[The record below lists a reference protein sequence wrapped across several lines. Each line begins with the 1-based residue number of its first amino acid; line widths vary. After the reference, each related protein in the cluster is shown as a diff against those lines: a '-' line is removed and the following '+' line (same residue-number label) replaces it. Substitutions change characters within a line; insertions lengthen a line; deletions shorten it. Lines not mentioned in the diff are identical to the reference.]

1 MGLLDKIGDVFE
13 DVTDAV
19 VDAAPIV
26 LPIAMQYFFPQM
38 SLVGRQALGAGIGS
52 LIRGDKAETA
62 LKAAALGGTLGAIQ
76 GGIGGAMSG
85 RGFGEGFSSAFRG
98 GTPTGIMGRPL
109 QEGESDFF
117 GRYKQYDQRTQDAAK
132 QFLEMAGEDG
142 LPSLG
147 KEPGMFSTFYQTPT
161 ESQILGSSEFS
172 QLKNQYMGQGI
183 SEGDAALRAV
193 NTLQEQF
200 TPTTLERFG
209 LPIAGITT
217 LAAFSGDDEEEEEDF
232 VTGAD
237 LYYANPDDY
246 LIQNLENGGVASV
259 VPKKYKGFSKLPE
272 AVQEKISPELAK
284 KYAEGGQAYP
294 RRTGGIGPGEG
305 SGTKD
310 DVPALLMDGEF
321 VMTRNAVKGAGDG
334 NIKKGINRMYD
345 MMRNLENKA
354 TA

>member
-19 VDAAPIV
+19 VDAAPII

-76 GGIGGAMSG
+76 GGIGSTMSG
-85 RGFGEGFSSAFRG
+85 GTFGEGFGRAFQ
-98 GTPTGIMGRPL
+98 GTATGTGIMGRPL
-109 QEGESDFF
+109 GEG
-117 GRYKQYDQRTQDAAK
+117 QRFMGTGQTVEQTAT
-132 QFLEMAGEDG
+132 G
-142 LPSLG
+142 SLG
-147 KEPGMFSTFYQTPT
+147 KPPSGIVNPLSGGAST
-161 ESQILGSSEFS
+161 SDILGSSEF
-172 QLKNQYMGQGI
+172 
-183 SEGDAALRAV
+183 EALRAKGLSADKALSV
-193 NTLQEQF
+193 LQEEY
-200 TPTTLERFG
+200 TPTMLQRFG

-217 LAAFSGDDEEEEEDF
+217 LAAFSGGDEEEEEEDF

-321 VMTRNAVKGAGDG
+321 VMTRNAVKGAGNG
-334 NIKKGINRMYD
+334 NIKKGIDRMYD

>member
-85 RGFGEGFSSAFRG
+85 RGFGEGFTGAFKG

-117 GRYKQYDQRTQDAAK
+117 GRYKEYDQRTQDAANK
-132 QFLEMAGEDG
+132 FLNMAGDDG

-147 KEPGMFSTFYQTPT
+147 DKPGMLVSPFESGPT
-161 ESQILGSSEFS
+161 TSDILGSGEF
-172 QLKNQYMGQGI
+172 K
-183 SEGDAALRAV
+183 ALTDKGLSADKALSI
-193 NTLQEQF
+193 LQEDY
-200 TPTTLERFG
+200 TPTMLQRFG
-209 LPIAGITT
+209 LPLAGITT
-217 LAAFSGDDEEEEEDF
+217 LAAFSGDDEEEEGGDDF

-246 LIQNLENGGVASV
+246 NINLYEEGGVASV
-259 VPKKYKGFSKLPE
+259 VPNKYKGFSKLPE
-272 AVQEKISPELAK
+272 AVQAKISPELAQ

-321 VMTRNAVKGAGDG
+321 VMTRNAVKGAGNG

-345 MMRNLENKA
+345 MMRNLENRA